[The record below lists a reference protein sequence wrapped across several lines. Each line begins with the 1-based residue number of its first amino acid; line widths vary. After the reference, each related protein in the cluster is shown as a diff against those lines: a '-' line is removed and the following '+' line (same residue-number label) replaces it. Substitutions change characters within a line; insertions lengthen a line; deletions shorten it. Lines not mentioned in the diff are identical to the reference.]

1 MTFASMV
8 LAWDDMS
15 VIEQLD
21 ACESVE
27 FLGPEYATD
36 LVLED
41 LGHSSSTDERQAM
54 IDFWYS
60 GIPCG

>member
-1 MTFASMV
+1 
-8 LAWDDMS
+8 MS

-41 LGHSSSTDERQAM
+41 LGRSSSTDERQAI